1 MSSVMATEICKQC
14 SFGEADSIFEL
25 DTNSYRVYCPVCGYV
40 YEFFPKNEEADGEKI
55 YCKDEDGRFIY
66 TEKEYRGFGVS
77 CIKRLNGAGRVD
89 YLNEPITQED
99 VAGFNKFLSEEE
111 GIDLENSFLREWK
124 DGVVITR
131 AGSETSTWRH
141 L

>member
-14 SFGEADSIFEL
+14 GFEEADSISKFA
-25 DTNSYRVYCPVCGYV
+25 TYSFHVYCPVCGFV
-40 YEFFPKNEEADGEKI
+40 YAFFPKDEEVDGEII
-55 YCKDEDGRFIY
+55 YCKDEAGNLIY
-66 TEKEYRGFGVS
+66 IEEEYRGFGVS
-77 CIKRLNGAGRVD
+77 YIKLLNGAGRIV